1 MGGVL
6 KKGRLATRRYVEGLL
21 GRRKGKGAEAITT
34 YRVTSRLTGG
44 LGYGLT
50 EAAR

>member
-6 KKGRLATRRYVEGLL
+6 KGRLATRHYVEELL

-34 YRVTSRLTGG
+34 YTVTSRLTGD
-44 LGYGLT
+44 LGHGLT

>member
-6 KKGRLATRRYVEGLL
+6 KGRLATRRYVKGLL

-44 LGYGLT
+44 LGHGLT